1 MGVVE
6 SVLYYYFI
14 NKKVIL
20 IELVIIG
27 WVEIFIDLLIELSE
41 MFSYKVVV

>member
-1 MGVVE
+1 MVE
-6 SVLYYYFI
+6 GMLFCYFI

-20 IELVIIG
+20 VEVVIVG

-41 MFSYKVVV
+41 MGSYKAIV